1 MADPSAISPLR
12 DLQYRVEYVG
22 LRILI
27 GFVRLFPI
35 DVAGSISA
43 AIWRL
48 VAPLNR
54 RHKRALANLERAYP
68 DKTPE

>member
-12 DLQYRVEYVG
+12 DLQYRLEYVG

-27 GFVRLFPI
+27 GFVRLVPI

-43 AIWRL
+43 AGMLW
-48 VAPLNR
+48 
-54 RHKRALANLERAYP
+54 
-68 DKTPE
+68 